1 MLSLCSKWLFVH
13 NIAHTS
19 IERWLNTCMHEAIC
33 IQQFLVQYRITAWT
47 HECTTKASAH
57 NKWISSN
64 MCNWFM
70 LCDHDQCI
78 RLWFGFIAS
87 SRENTGF
94 GVYACVQYAHSCKII
109 RLPHQSLAQLNVTRD
124 TGRMQHAFVYGR
136 FCHMTCKLSDK
147 NFPVLVRTNDIF
159 SRVRSFACTS

>member
-1 MLSLCSKWLFVH
+1 MIVCP
-13 NIAHTS
+13 
-19 IERWLNTCMHEAIC
+19 
-33 IQQFLVQYRITAWT
+33 QYRTHINRTMIEYMHAWSDM
-47 HECTTKASAH
+47 HTTVSSSVQNTH

-87 SRENTGF
+87 SRENSRI

-147 NFPVLVRTNDIF
+147 NFPVLVRTNDLF
-159 SRVRSFACTS
+159 SRVRSFVCTS